1 MPLWV
6 LSMHRSGSSFL
17 ARWLFSNGI
26 ELPPNLL
33 PAAADNPEGFQES
46 ADLIAINEAIL
57 ASQGLLW
64 DGTWHLSN
72 SVESP
77 STALG
82 VQREARRLI
91 KSWCCSKA
99 ASNRASLTPLL
110 GLKDPRLCLT
120 MPALVDA
127 LGAEWFQWGLAIAR
141 HPFPVVRSIGY
152 RDNMHAIKAL
162 ALWLRHNLEMLQLAG
177 PGGLTEHWPLISFE
191 RLMVNPSVELAPAL
205 TTWRDAGLK
214 VSERPSTSQRLRE
227 MHALPK
233 YLEGIDADLQDLALR
248 FHSALKQA
256 TTLGSVDK
264 SIQAEVKQVLDGNAQ
279 LTQQLLA
286 IEAFR
291 RHHLGMALAEERRGK
306 VVEQRKL
313 GETDLALLEEKLPL
327 ASQSSGPAYVELK
340 GVCVDLR
347 GRDRRRSLKSLLF
360 RQPSSAGMRPLALDQ
375 LDLRIDHGERI
386 ALLGH
391 NGSGKSTLLRL
402 LGGIYEHTA
411 GNLLRDG
418 DPMAPIIDQSIGYS
432 LELTGE
438 QLARYYHRLNRYRKQ
453 SWQDYF
459 AEIEAFTEL
468 GKALYTPTKTWS
480 LGMRT
485 RLSFALITFREV
497 RGLALDEGLA
507 AGDQWFQRKAKA
519 HLDAFI
525 DAAGTLVLA
534 SHSTDLLQRYCSR
547 GVILERG
554 SILYD
559 GSLYRALQLY
569 KAMA

>member
-6 LSMHRSGSSFL
+6 LGMHRSGSSFL
-17 ARWLFSNGI
+17 VRWLFSNGV

-46 ADLIAINEAIL
+46 ADFIAINEAIL
-57 ASQGLLW
+57 ASQGSLW
-64 DGTWHLSN
+64 DGAWHLSN

-77 STALG
+77 STAAG

-91 KSWCCSKA
+91 KAWCCSET
-99 ASNRASLTPLL
+99 ASNPTSLTPLL
-110 GLKDPRLCLT
+110 ALKDPRLCRT

-127 LGAEWFQWGLAIAR
+127 LGTEWFQCGLAIAR

-162 ALWLRHNLEMLQLAG
+162 ALWLRHNLEMLQLAC

-191 RLMVNPSVELAPAL
+191 RLMANPSLELAPAL
-205 TTWRDAGLK
+205 ATWRTGGLK
-214 VSERPSTSQRLRE
+214 VSEHPSTSQRLRE
-227 MHALPK
+227 MHALPQQ
-233 YLEGIDADLQDLALR
+233 LEGVDTCLQDLALR
-248 FHSALKQA
+248 FHLALQQA
-256 TTLGSVDK
+256 TTLGRVDQV
-264 SIQAEVKQVLDGNAQ
+264 IQDEVHEHLDGNSR
-279 LTQQLLA
+279 LSQQLLA
-286 IEAFR
+286 IETQR
-291 RHHLGMALAEERRGK
+291 RHHLGFALAEERRGK
-306 VVEQRKL
+306 VVQKRKL
-313 GETDLALLEEKLPL
+313 GEADLALLEETLPL
-327 ASQSSGPAYVELK
+327 SSQLSGPAYVELK
-340 GVCVDLR
+340 GVCVDLC
-347 GRDRRRSLKSLLF
+347 GRNHRRSLKSLLF
-360 RQPSSAGMRPLALDQ
+360 GQPSSGLRPLALDH

-411 GNLLRDG
+411 GNLIRDG

-432 LELTGE
+432 LELTGV
-438 QLARYYHRLNRYRKQ
+438 QLARYYHRLNRFRKQ
-453 SWQDYF
+453 SWEDYL
-459 AEIEAFTEL
+459 AEIESFTEL

-525 DAAGTLVLA
+525 EAAGTLVLA
-534 SHSTDLLQRYCSR
+534 SHSIDLLQRYCSR

-569 KAMA
+569 KAMV